1 MYYILIFNR
10 KTGKTEK
17 IFPEADHTKAYKLFE
32 EKDIAYEN
40 DPDIEVNYV
49 SADNEEELKKI
60 WKRFFLFV

>member
-17 IFPEADHTKAYKLFE
+17 IFPEADHTKAYKFFE
-32 EKDIAYEN
+32 EKDTEYAK

-49 SADNEEELKKI
+49 TADNEADLKKT
-60 WKRFFLFV
+60 WGRFFTR